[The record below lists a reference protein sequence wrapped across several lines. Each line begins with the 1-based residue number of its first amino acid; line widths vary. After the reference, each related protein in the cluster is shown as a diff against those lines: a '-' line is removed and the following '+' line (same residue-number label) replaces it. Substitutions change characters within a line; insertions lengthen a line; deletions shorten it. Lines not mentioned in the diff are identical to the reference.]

1 MPWYAIYTRPRHE
14 KTVNERLL
22 EKEFDTYLPLV
33 KRVSQ
38 WKDRK
43 KKIEEP
49 LFKSYLFVDF
59 EYKYRFDVL
68 ETNGVVKIIN
78 FNGKP
83 AVVPG
88 WQIDSLKKMIDSPE
102 TLQIEPYLRPG
113 ELVEV
118 ISGPMRGMKGTVVHR
133 KGKSR
138 MVLTIDGV
146 MQSVSVNVAEADL
159 KKIQNP
165 KSSTKS

>member
-14 KTVNERLL
+14 KTVFDKLV
-22 EKEFDTYLPLV
+22 EKEFESYLPLV
-33 KRVSQ
+33 KRVSM

-49 LFKSYLFVDF
+49 LFKSYLFVNF

-68 ETNGVVKIIN
+68 ETNGVVKIVN

-83 AVVPG
+83 AVVPA
-88 WQIDSLKKMIDSPE
+88 WQIESLRKMIEAPE
-102 TLQIEPYLRPG
+102 TLQLETYMRPG

-118 ISGPMRGMKGTVVHR
+118 TAGPMRGMKGTVVR
-133 KGKSR
+133 LKGHNR
-138 MVLTIDGV
+138 LVLTIDGI
-146 MQSVSVNVAEADL
+146 MQSVSVEVSEGDL
-159 KKIQNP
+159 KKV
-165 KSSTKS
+165 KVS

>member
-14 KTVNERLL
+14 KTVNGKLL

-49 LFKSYLFVDF
+49 LFKSYLFVYF

-83 AVVPG
+83 AVVPD
-88 WQIDSLKKMIDSPE
+88 WQIDSLNK
-102 TLQIEPYLRPG
+102 
-113 ELVEV
+113 
-118 ISGPMRGMKGTVVHR
+118 
-133 KGKSR
+133 
-138 MVLTIDGV
+138 
-146 MQSVSVNVAEADL
+146 
-159 KKIQNP
+159 
-165 KSSTKS
+165 

>member
-14 KTVNERLL
+14 KTVNEKLL
-22 EKEFDTYLPLV
+22 EKDYEAFLPLV

-43 KKIEEP
+43 KKVEEP
-49 LFKSYLFVDF
+49 LFKSYMFVNF

-78 FNGKP
+78 FNGNP
-83 AVVPG
+83 AVVPD
-88 WQIDSLKKMIDSPE
+88 WQIESLKKMLESPE
-102 TLQIEPYLRPG
+102 PVQVEPYLSPG
-113 ELVEV
+113 ELVE
-118 ISGPMRGMKGTVVHR
+118 ITTGPMRGMKGTIDRR
-133 KGKSR
+133 KGKYHL
-138 MVLTIDGV
+138 VLTIDGI
-146 MQSVSVNVAEADL
+146 MQSVSVEVAEADL

-165 KSSTKS
+165 KSKI